1 MNKNIPN
8 MCFACSGVG
17 EHDIWNRIPM
27 YVHANPKE
35 FRFWTKTIA
44 EMIEDICGVLVS
56 FRFIN

>member
-1 MNKNIPN
+1 

-56 FRFIN
+56 SRAII